1 MSERRII
8 AIIFWAAWSAFI
20 AAGIIYLG
28 ANTEPYRARW
38 PQAGLAGAALGG
50 AAGLLCMLV
59 WRKRSGELLL
69 AVPFGLV
76 LGFGASLLFSGK

>member
-1 MSERRII
+1 MITVI
-8 AIIFWAAWSAFI
+8 VWAAWSAFI

-50 AAGLLCMLV
+50 AGGLLCRLA
-59 WRKRSGELLL
+59 WCNRYGALLL
-69 AVPFGLV
+69 GVPFGLV
-76 LGFGASLLFSGK
+76 LGVGASLLFSGK